1 MKSEWRVSSNRI
13 DGVKMYI
20 ACRLRDINGVDHSG
34 NREYF
39 GGYKENREVVAATV
53 ESLNAKEREEE

>member
-1 MKSEWRVSSNRI
+1 
-13 DGVKMYI
+13 MYI